1 MVLVEAY
8 FEKQG
13 PSHSVDLISR
23 VIDPIMVYMEFT
35 QALLEARGIRP
46 QTMSSDVINVYE
58 TYTADGITKLSII
71 LRYSLVNI
79 LRIHPIYLCSLF
91 FNAQKN

>member
-1 MVLVEAY
+1 
-8 FEKQG
+8 
-13 PSHSVDLISR
+13 
-23 VIDPIMVYMEFT
+23 MVYMEFT
-35 QALLEARGIRP
+35 QALLEERGIRP

-58 TYTADGITKLSII
+58 TNTADGITKLSII
-71 LRYSLVNI
+71 LRYSLVNN